1 MVKKRKKRRGRPRN
15 AMLIREPNGRPSRRH
30 YSDSATASAFRAA
43 VQARVRMFGL
53 TEKAASDARAG
64 TVIGRMVIQHTLSQ
78 AQYDAAQKYIEIR
91 HAYLRAIGA
100 KQDFRE
106 PLPETEGD
114 GDYES
119 FCRRARA
126 IFSAMHEV
134 ITELCVEL
142 RSPAP
147 SAALDVFV
155 VRDTYLAH
163 LEGDLRLALNR
174 LAKYFASGRKRAA

>member
-15 AMLIREPNGRPSRRH
+15 AMLQREPNGRPSRKH
-30 YSDSATASAFRAA
+30 YHDTATANAYREAIS
-43 VQARVRMFGL
+43 ARVRLFGL
-53 TEKAASDARAG
+53 PEKAASDQRAG
-64 TVIGRMVIQHTLSQ
+64 SVIGRLAMQ
-78 AQYDAAQKYIEIR
+78 AIISESQYDAAQKYIEVR

-106 PLPETEGD
+106 PLPDTEGD

-119 FCRRARA
+119 FCRRARS
-126 IFSAMHEV
+126 IFASMQEV
-134 ITELCVEL
+134 ITELCIEQ

-147 SAALDVFV
+147 ASALDIFIT
-155 VRDTYLAH
+155 RDTYLPH

-174 LAKYFASGRKRAA
+174 LARYFFEGRKEAA